1 MALQGMKYNSSIRLK
16 GNVFSEE
23 SIYQQPVLDLQ
34 VDATLDPGASPSI
47 GDRYLITN
55 SAALHA
61 NFGSPTVSDN
71 DILEYD
77 GSAFVVVWDASAQG
91 AGACTF
97 DKDSNE
103 QYCFNGTAW
112 TTDINPDGGNGVVY
126 NSGQNRYDLD
136 LATSSG
142 LELTGVDGSQELQIA
157 NDGVTTARINDG
169 AVTDAKVAS
178 GIDAAKL
185 ANGSVSNA
193 EFQYLDGVTSG
204 IQSQIDSKQST
215 SEKGQVD
222 GYASLDGNG
231 KVPSAQLP
239 AIAITEVFTAADIT
253 ARDALTIGSG
263 DGEVQEGD
271 VCLVTDASADS
282 NITAGAASY
291 IYDGFNWQLLKAGD
305 EVLSVN
311 GQTGV
316 ITVNAI
322 NQLTGDVT
330 TAAASGSESEVATIS
345 AGAVTTA
352 KLAADA
358 VDDTKLA
365 DDAVGAE
372 HIQAGAVGTSEL
384 AADAVDSS
392 KLADD
397 AVGSEHLQDDSV
409 SVDAIDYVGLKN
421 RSAAANDPF
430 TASLTRTFTHS
441 WNTTDVLVEAIDSV
455 TFETCYVEVSRSLNA
470 VSITVNQQPAN
481 PLRILIKEIK
491 ADQTS
496 LVVS

>member
-157 NDGVTTARINDG
+157 ADGVTTVRIIDG
-169 AVTDAKVAS
+169 AVTDAKVAA

-222 GYASLDGNG
+222 GYASLDSNG

-282 NITAGAASY
+282 NITSGAASY
-291 IYDGFNWQLLKAGD
+291 IYDGSAWQLLKAGD

-322 NQLTGDVT
+322 TQLTGDVT

-352 KLAADA
+352 K
-358 VDDTKLA
+358 
-365 DDAVGAE
+365 
-372 HIQAGAVGTSEL
+372 L